1 MARGRPREFD
11 EEQALAEA
19 AQLFRERGY
28 EPTSMQALSDVMG
41 MGEQSIYNAFGSK
54 EKLFQKALH
63 QYSQD
68 IQRDLQL
75 LLSPTASLEEIEAL
89 FSTVVN
95 GLGRGGPTC
104 LVAQTC
110 IRFDEVDQVSMRTAS
125 KCMRNIEKFLLNAV
139 ENAVDK
145 GELLCDDPKTV
156 ARFLN
161 MTMQGL
167 SVLARSGT
175 PKTALRAMA
184 DMSLKALR

>member
-1 MARGRPREFD
+1 MTRGRPREFD

-28 EPTSMQALSDVMG
+28 EPTSMLALSEVMG

-54 EKLFQKALH
+54 ENLFQQALD
-63 QYSQD
+63 QYCLE
-68 IQRDLQL
+68 IERDLQVL
-75 LLSPTASLEEIEAL
+75 LPPTASLEAIESL

-95 GLGRGGPTC
+95 VLGRGGPTC

-125 KCMRNIEKFLLNAV
+125 KCMRNIEKFFLNAV
-139 ENAVDK
+139 KNAVDR
-145 GELLCDDPKTV
+145 GELLCDDPRTV

-167 SVLARSGT
+167 SVMARSGT
-175 PKTALRAMA
+175 PKKALRA
-184 DMSLKALR
+184 DMSLQAIR